1 MPRKRSDGSHETRA
15 DTPSSEFSKGSDGPS
30 SPDSLSSTE
39 GAASSESDAD
49 QPRPSAKRP
58 ITIALREQMLSQ
70 HPVVGGHYTIPTP
83 MLIQAHEE
91 ARDRVWSKRTG
102 AVFYGKTRT
111 GKSTCAKTVRG
122 YLQEEFPQ
130 IYITMA
136 SGRRSLRPK
145 EGKMAQLILEGSGHV
160 LAKRTDPDLLLRN
173 VILDIQMNVAN
184 LGGQQYVLILDEVNL
199 CNEFDLT
206 SLLEIHN
213 MLAMREI
220 TMTTI
225 SFGQPDVLNL
235 INSLIAT
242 EQEQIIARFF
252 RKPVPFYG
260 CTSEETLK
268 DVLEKLDNETE
279 WPEGSGWTFT
289 YFFFPEA
296 YKTGFR
302 MSHFAG
308 AIWLALVNATEV
320 QPFGFTMETISLLVK
335 GIYVATR
342 GADRAGMV
350 LCEEAI
356 ATALKAT
363 DI

>member
-1 MPRKRSDGSHETRA
+1 
-15 DTPSSEFSKGSDGPS
+15 
-30 SPDSLSSTE
+30 
-39 GAASSESDAD
+39 
-49 QPRPSAKRP
+49 
-58 ITIALREQMLSQ
+58 
-70 HPVVGGHYTIPTP
+70 
-83 MLIQAHEE
+83 
-91 ARDRVWSKRTG
+91 
-102 AVFYGKTRT
+102 
-111 GKSTCAKTVRG
+111 
-122 YLQEEFPQ
+122 
-130 IYITMA
+130 
-136 SGRRSLRPK
+136 
-145 EGKMAQLILEGSGHV
+145 MAQLILEGSGHV
-160 LAKRTDPDLLLRN
+160 LAKRPDPDLLLRN

-213 MLAMREI
+213 MLAMRDI

-260 CTSEETLK
+260 CTSAETLK
-268 DVLEKLDNETE
+268 DILEKLDNETE

-296 YKTGFR
+296 YETGFR
-302 MSHFAG
+302 MSNFAG
-308 AIWLALVNATEV
+308 AIWLALVNATEL

-342 GADRAGMV
+342 GSDRAEMI
-350 LCEEAI
+350 LSEEAI